1 MSEEPKPNLRLEIV
15 LFLDI
20 VGYSKLLISEQS
32 GRLQKLKEIA
42 RGTEQFRSAEA
53 GANYFA
59 CRPVIAARWCF
70 ATTWKR

>member
-1 MSEEPKPNLRLEIV
+1 
-15 LFLDI
+15 
-20 VGYSKLLISEQS
+20 LLISEQS